1 MRPRPTDTGL
11 TPTRQAAASGPTI
24 SLDGR
29 PVTELWAA
37 LTDAHAVREAFVR
50 SVRSFAQGRT
60 IPELYDALE
69 ERDVPYWLQSP
80 IRSVA
85 QGDRAA
91 AWELVSTRLPAVGR
105 DAGTVDDLLT
115 VAGLLAADEGDTTPT
130 VTVVV
135 ETDFREQ
142 RREQRVDIC
151 RLLAALA
158 RGLGVRLVCS
168 GLTQRWL
175 LKTHREE
182 LPVSSFDNHPRESG
196 PVSALVEEA
205 LGTLDPDGTAVEVL
219 RRVARTPGETLSYT
233 SLYGSPG
240 LPSRSAIRQHLGT
253 LTNLSLVERFGPDA
267 HRKVQLLP
275 AGRAYLEQLAEEIGT
290 QQTLSDRVSNPPNVC
305 VQAVCSQQGREGGE
319 EREPYSTAYLSRA
332 AHTAAAA
339 AGSPGGVTVVRGRF
353 PSADGKPDRTRY
365 VSVDEDR
372 QEAVVA
378 VRASDALPHVVS
390 TAIALAS
397 PRFLNP
403 ILTDERLE
411 ALDEPPAI
419 LRDARCIGGLS
430 EEALSDADALREAFV
445 EWGEELE
452 GLTTKL
458 HREEYESRDRFRG
471 EIMRV
476 AHGLAGSV
484 VHLVDALGFDLTREI
499 RVPDRLNDRQ
509 HTALARSVAVAA
521 SVQSQYGAFATYRQL
536 FEDRS
541 DKRDRSFS
549 PTVDA
554 ADPTGSLIGSFVIR
568 GPDVHRFRPSLEAA
582 LREPAELHEDAPE
595 FVVPVPVESVGRE
608 ATASVVARLCP
619 PKGLRPTREAVSVL
633 DAVAESPYAVARG
646 VQQLGEET
654 RRRDLR
660 PRDVQYALAT
670 LSPAVLL
677 PDLPP
682 TVGAVVAALLRADG
696 SLTQREV
703 ARRAD
708 VSPASVRS
716 HRETLAAL
724 GLLEVSVGDTV
735 AYRLALGVEQGDS
748 SDAYP
753 GCVTGESGFVDAVN
767 ELAATILP
775 ASAYAD
781 PSGPVYEAL
790 AWPPDPWGVGDVP
803 VLRPWVEFVARLVD
817 AACDQDA
824 VTVEIGPEL
833 EQRSLTDAVGE
844 VTARDDAVPAGG
856 D

>member
-1 MRPRPTDTGL
+1 MDTRHTDPGL
-11 TPTRQAAASGPTI
+11 TPTRQQAASGPTVT
-24 SLDGR
+24 LDGR

-37 LTDAHAVREAFVR
+37 LVDTDAVREAFVR
-50 SVRSFAQGRT
+50 SVRSFARGRT
-60 IPELYDALE
+60 VPELYDDLD
-69 ERDVPYWLQSP
+69 ERGVPYWLRSP
-80 IRSVA
+80 VRSVA

-91 AWELVSTRLPAVGR
+91 AWELVGRRLPAVGR
-105 DAGTVDDLLT
+105 DAGTVDNLLA
-115 VAGLLAADEGDTTPT
+115 VAGLVAAGEGDAATPT

-135 ETDFREQ
+135 GADFREQ

-151 RLLAALA
+151 RLLATLA
-158 RGLGVRLVCS
+158 RGVDVRLVCS

-175 LKTHREE
+175 IEAHREE
-182 LPVSSFDNHPRESG
+182 LPVSSFDNHPRDSG
-196 PVSALVEEA
+196 PVSALVEPA
-205 LGTLDPDGTAVEVL
+205 LATLDPEGTAVEVL
-219 RRVARTPGETLSYT
+219 RRVAHAPGETLSYA

-253 LTNLSLVERFGPDA
+253 LTDLSLVERFGPDA
-267 HRKVQLLP
+267 HRKVELLP
-275 AGRAYLEQLAEEIGT
+275 AGRAYLERLAEENDARPADSPG
-290 QQTLSDRVSNPPNVC
+290 VSNPPNDC
-305 VQAVCSQQGREGGE
+305 IQAVCSQQGREGGE
-319 EREPYSTAYLSRA
+319 EREPYTTAYLSRA

-339 AGSPGGVTVVRGRF
+339 VGSSGSVTVVNSQF
-353 PSADGKPDRTRY
+353 PSADGSPDRTRY

-372 QEAVVA
+372 QEAVIA

-397 PRFLNP
+397 PRLLTP
-403 ILTDERLE
+403 ILTDQRLE
-411 ALDEPPAI
+411 ELDEPPAI

-430 EEALSDADALREAFV
+430 DEALSDADALREAFV
-445 EWGEELE
+445 EWGEELA

-458 HREEYESRDRFRG
+458 RREEYESRDRFRG

-484 VHLVDALGFDLTREI
+484 AHLVDALGFDLTREI

-521 SVQSQYGAFATYRQL
+521 SVQSRYGAFATYRQL

-541 DKRDRSFS
+541 DKRERSFS

-554 ADPTGSLIGSFVIR
+554 ADPMGALIGSFVIR

-595 FVVPVPVESVGRE
+595 FVVPVPVESVGRS
-608 ATASVVARLCP
+608 ATASVVSRLCP

-633 DAVAESPYAVARG
+633 DALAESPYAVARG

-660 PRDVQYALAT
+660 PRDVRYALSV

-682 TVGAVVAALLRADG
+682 TVGAVVSTLLRADG
-696 SLTQREV
+696 ALTQREL

-708 VSPASVRS
+708 VSPESVRS

-735 AYRLALGVEQGDS
+735 EYRLAIGGEHGDS
-748 SDAYP
+748 SAAYP
-753 GCVTGESGFVDAVN
+753 GCVVGNSGFVDAVN
-767 ELAATILP
+767 DLAAAVLP
-775 ASAYAD
+775 ASAYGD

-790 AWPPDPWGVGDVP
+790 AWPPDPWAVGDVP
-803 VLRPWVEFVARLVD
+803 VLRPWVEFVAQLANTVR
-817 AACDQDA
+817 DQDA
-824 VTVEIGPEL
+824 VTVEMGPEL
-833 EQRSLTDAVGE
+833 EQRSLEEAVATPTHGFG
-844 VTARDDAVPAGG
+844 VSRCR
-856 D
+856 